1 MISHRGFLEM
11 SGKDKQRP
19 AIASNRRARFEYEI
33 LDTFEAGMVLL
44 GPEVKALR
52 NGKASLGDAYAEIR
66 RGEVYLLNAHIGAYE
81 QAGRANAPPLRAR
94 KLLLHRREI
103 ARLEGRVVERGLTL
117 IPLKLY
123 FKEGRVKVELA
134 LARGKRRYDKRQS
147 IRQRETDRDMQRVLR
162 DRNRSRS

>member
-1 MISHRGFLEM
+1 MAKGGE
-11 SGKDKQRP
+11 DKRRKV
-19 AIASNRRARFEYEI
+19 IASNRRARFEYEI

-44 GPEVKALR
+44 GTEVKALR

-81 QAGRANAPPLRAR
+81 QAARANAPPLRAR

-103 ARLEGRVVERGLTL
+103 ARLKGRVVERGLTL

-123 FKEGRVKVELA
+123 FKDGRAKVELA
-134 LARGKRRYDKRQS
+134 LARGKRRYDKRQA
-147 IRQRETDRDMQRVLR
+147 IRQRENDRDLQRALR
-162 DRNRSRS
+162 NRNRSRS